1 MVTGNALE
9 NNCETIPEPE
19 ATDSQKI
26 EAIKQV
32 LMSNNHL
39 STIVALICAVIMHKR

>member
-1 MVTGNALE
+1 MVTGNALGTDI
-9 NNCETIPEPE
+9 ETIPRTE